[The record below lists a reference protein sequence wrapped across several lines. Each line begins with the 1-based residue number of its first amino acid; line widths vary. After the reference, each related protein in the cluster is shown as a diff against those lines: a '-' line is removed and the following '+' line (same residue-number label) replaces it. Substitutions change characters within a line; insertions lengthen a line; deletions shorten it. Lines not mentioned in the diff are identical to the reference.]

1 MSLLN
6 LSHPD
11 LRSIF
16 LRNNYKEKVEYL
28 QIPMNL
34 TVDKLKQDIEN
45 GAKQFSELPL
55 LIQKDKNEKYVFITA
70 SSEELAH
77 MAVTYLTGAYYTSGH
92 PVDREDSDSM
102 SDDDIK
108 NPFDSD
114 SDDDEFLDDVFD
126 ELDETV
132 DIIDG
137 NEFMSIDDADD
148 NDELEAG
155 YEESE
160 DRVPIIKSSEVL
172 SVLRRNNQEVGFD
185 AFAGLRV
192 AGTANVKPFWS
203 EKLRG
208 SVCIVMDDVE
218 DPDTMNDVLNYF
230 STCERIYAVFC
241 SHNLDFL
248 LNSSAE
254 ENEESNED
262 AWGGG
267 FGFNP
272 WDPADTYQ
280 TFRGLIL
287 DFAGD
292 SALVRFKDTDERKKY
307 YTAAFNTI
315 QEHMHIEFEDEAMKN
330 RIIDRIINLKKRRGV
345 LDQFRKILRYAIKDK
360 KENSEKFIVDI
371 NDIRAVNNILCLN
384 IIDDKYSR
392 SRLSVMERLDKEL
405 IGMAEVKRQFRAIIS
420 GLFYQ
425 RMLAKR
431 IPNAPKTHNALMFL
445 GAPGTAKTTIAQM
458 LGDAMKEYE
467 LLPDNRF
474 ISVSGPELKGKYVG
488 HTAPKVR
495 QIVETHDI
503 IFVDEAYA
511 LVGSNDDGDS
521 FGREALAQLAIEM
534 EKHGEDKLFIF
545 AGYGG
550 KKVTEKNNMMK
561 SFLDANPGIRSRI
574 GSTMFF
580 DSYDADELV
589 KIFKNM
595 AECNK
600 YIMPDRIGPV
610 LRKYFEK
617 RCKDVNFG
625 NGREARVLLDACIRS
640 IANRMVNF
648 KSGLFDAEKFNADLK
663 ARSVEDLMTF
673 TQSDIKAAIADLEQ
687 ASLDT
692 VVKKEKKAVGF

>member
-1 MSLLN
+1 MNLLN
-6 LSHPD
+6 LSHPE
-11 LRSIF
+11 LKSVF
-16 LRNNYKEKVEYL
+16 LRNNYKEKIEFL
-28 QIPMNL
+28 DIPENL
-34 TVDKLKQDIEN
+34 DVDELKQDIEN
-45 GAKQFSELPL
+45 GATQFSELPL
-55 LIQKDKNEKYVFITA
+55 LIDKDKSEKYVFITT
-70 SSEELAH
+70 SSEELAY
-77 MAVTYLTGAYYTSGH
+77 MAVTYLTGAYYKSGY
-92 PVDREDSDSM
+92 PVNRFDLNLTT
-102 SDDDIK
+102 DDEAG

-114 SDDDEFLDDVFD
+114 SDDDDTFGGIFD

-132 DIIDG
+132 DMVDG
-137 NEFMSIDDADD
+137 NEFMSIDDADED
-148 NDELEAG
+148 GDIDG
-155 YEESE
+155 DYEESE

-172 SVLRRNNQEVGFD
+172 SVLRGNDQEVGLD
-185 AFAGLRV
+185 AFAGLRAV
-192 AGTANVKPFWS
+192 NTSNVKPFWS
-203 EKLRG
+203 GRLTG
-208 SVCIVMDDVE
+208 SICIMMDTVSDQESMDDV
-218 DPDTMNDVLNYF
+218 LSYF
-230 STCERIYAVFC
+230 STCERIYVIFC
-241 SHNLDFL
+241 RYNLDFL
-248 LNSSAE
+248 MNASAE
-254 ENEESNED
+254 ENKED
-262 AWGGG
+262 DWADNMGWD
-267 FGFNP
+267 P
-272 WDPADTYQ
+272 WDPTQDYQ

-287 DFAGD
+287 DFVGD

-307 YTAAFNTI
+307 YTAAFSTL
-315 QEHMHIEFEDEAMKN
+315 QEQMKIEFEDEAMKY
-330 RIIDRIINLKKRRGV
+330 RIIDRIINLKKTRGV

-360 KENSEKFIVDI
+360 KENSEKYLVDI

-384 IIDDKYSR
+384 IIDDKYNR
-392 SRLSVMERLDKEL
+392 KKVSVMERLDKEL
-405 IGMAEVKRQFRAIIS
+405 VGMTEVKRQFRAIIS

-425 RMLAKR
+425 RMLSKR

-458 LGDAMKEYE
+458 LGDAMKEYD

-511 LVGSNDDGDS
+511 LVGSKDEGDS

-610 LRKYFEK
+610 LKKYFEK

-640 IANRMVNF
+640 IANRMVDF
-648 KSGLFDAEKFNADLK
+648 KSGLFDVEKIDEELK
-663 ARSVEDLMTF
+663 THSVEDLMTF
-673 TQSDIKAAIADLEQ
+673 TQSDIKAAIDDLEQ
-687 ASLDT
+687 ATLDT
-692 VVKKEKKAVGF
+692 VVKHEKRAVGF